1 MEPFSAGWLSLMP
14 PLAAIVMALISRE
27 VVSSL
32 LFGILIGS
40 FIYAAGSGGDWV
52 LGTIDSAFWVM
63 EETLEFKI
71 LIFTSL
77 LGAIVYLVSLSGGA
91 RAYGEWASKRIRT
104 RRSTLFSAGALGF
117 LVFIDDYFNC
127 LFVGT
132 VMRPLSDRQRIS
144 RAKLAW
150 IIDSTAAPVCI
161 LAPVS
166 SWAAAV
172 GASMQGVDFGGA
184 STMSVFMAS
193 IPWNFY
199 ALLTIGFML
208 FMLWQGRDFGP
219 MARLEAEAVR
229 GLVDKPEYEE
239 NDEEKFGGRALIVS
253 FLLYVPRRILSF
265 SAFMEGAVKGMKLM
279 LPANII
285 LILAWTLSGVC
296 RDLLMATQYV
306 EGVVGALGSD
316 FGTLLPLLAFV
327 IACGLAFATG
337 ASWATFGILVPIIVP
352 AVQAVSPDLALPA
365 LAAILAGSVFG
376 DHASPISDTTI
387 LSAAS
392 SRCQHMEHV
401 ASQLPY
407 VILPAI
413 AAATGYLVAGLTG
426 GNYIT
431 AAASALGMLILLTA
445 LALMRSSGP
454 EAQSAKVSSPAVVG

>member
-1 MEPFSAGWLSLMP
+1 
-14 PLAAIVMALISRE
+14 
-27 VVSSL
+27 
-32 LFGILIGS
+32 
-40 FIYAAGSGGDWV
+40 
-52 LGTIDSAFWVM
+52 M

-77 LGAIVYLVSLSGGA
+77 LGALVYLVSLSGGA
-91 RAYGEWASKRIRT
+91 RAYGEWAARRIRT
-104 RRSTLFSAGALGF
+104 RRATLFSAGTLGF

-127 LFVGT
+127 LFVGS
-132 VMRPLSDRQRIS
+132 VMRPLSDKQRIS

-199 ALLTIGFML
+199 ALLTLGFML
-208 FMLWQGRDFGP
+208 FMLWRGKDFGP
-219 MARLEAEAVR
+219 MARLEAEATR
-229 GLVDKPEYEE
+229 GIADNPEDAEE
-239 NDEEKFGGRALIVS
+239 EDEKIGGRGGLMDMLVPIVSLIVFAVASLLYSGGYWGNDPRFHSVAAAIGNSSSDAALVQAAFGALIVS
-253 FLLYVPRRILSF
+253 FLLYVPRRILTF
-265 SAFMEGAVKGMKLM
+265 SLFMDGAVKGMKLM

-316 FGTLLPLLAFV
+316 FGTLLPLLAFL
-327 IACGLAFATG
+327 IACGLSFATG

-352 AVQAVSPDLALPA
+352 AVQAVSPDLAIPA

-392 SRCQHMEHV
+392 SRCQHMDHV

-407 VILPAI
+407 VMLPAI
-413 AAATGYLVAGLTG
+413 AAAGYLIAGFTG
-426 GNYIT
+426 GNYIA
-431 AAASALGMLILLTA
+431 AAASALGVLILLTA
-445 LALMRSSGP
+445 LALMRSRGP
-454 EAQSAKVSSPAVVG
+454 EVQSAKVSSPAPVG